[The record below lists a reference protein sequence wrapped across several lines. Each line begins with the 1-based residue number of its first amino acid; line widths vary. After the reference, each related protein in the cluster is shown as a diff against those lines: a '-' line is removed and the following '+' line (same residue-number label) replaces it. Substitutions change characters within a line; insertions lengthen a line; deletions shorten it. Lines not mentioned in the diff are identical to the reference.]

1 MTHLR
6 LSTFFEAYDNQDAS
20 AMKTW
25 AQECLQ
31 SQPQMLVEVFC
42 ACVEDSDESVAVDF
56 MLNQMSH
63 DDQWGLAVHLFKGHK
78 SGYFDYLLPK
88 LSDEHSYFSFSCV
101 DYILTEAVNTQNI
114 GLLNSVIPHLIKSST
129 CDWEE
134 VYTSQEVNSAWEI
147 AMDKAVE
154 KGWFD
159 VVKTLLPH
167 TLEETR
173 IIPALTAVEWQRKDH
188 LEHIFEH
195 SSANFSVTIALQ
207 SIRMNKC
214 RKMARYILN
223 TYPHIVSNETFLSA
237 IQIWEDDAPRQ
248 WVDKY
253 LAQKQRTK
261 ISAALRKTSSSPT
274 VSRKM

>member
-1 MTHLR
+1 MNHLR
-6 LSTFFEAYDNQDAS
+6 LSTFFEAYDTQDAS

-25 AQECLQ
+25 AKECLQ

-42 ACVEDSDESVAVDF
+42 ACVEDPDESVAVDF
-56 MLNQMSH
+56 MLNQISTNQ
-63 DDQWGLAVHLFKGHK
+63 QWELAVHLFKGGK

-88 LSDEHSYFSFSCV
+88 LSDEHSYVSFCCV
-101 DYILTEAVNTQNI
+101 DYILTEAVNTQNLE
-114 GLLNSVIPHLIKSST
+114 LLNLIVPHLLKSST

-134 VYTSQEVNSAWEI
+134 AYTLQEVNSAWES

-159 VVKTLLPH
+159 VMKALLPH
-167 TLEETR
+167 MPEETR

-188 LEHIFEH
+188 LEHIFKH
-195 SSANFSVTIALQ
+195 SSVGFSVTIALN
-207 SIRMNKC
+207 SIRMEKC

-223 TYPHIVSNETFLSA
+223 THPHIVLDATFLSSV
-237 IQIWEDDAPRQ
+237 QKWDDDVPRN

-261 ISAALRKTSSSPT
+261 ISSAVRKIPT
-274 VSRKM
+274 TTTMSRKM